1 MSADVPLH
9 PLYMPLIGTPL
20 AIQFA
25 VLDLEQAQQN
35 HGQSLTRLAQRGGL
49 APFEALAL
57 VKRDRLRLHVGMPP
71 ADALKALATSDHQ
84 MRAYG
89 DARAAAAVQAERE
102 RCASFCEEACL
113 QIGCTASEAEGVV
126 RRTRDAL
133 ATGIRRGETT

>member
-102 RCASFCEEACL
+102 RAVRDVMPRVDEYAAACAQGTYTE
-113 QIGCTASEAEGVV
+113 SEKRAAIE
-126 RRTRDAL
+126 RAL
-133 ATGIRRGETT
+133 RGETT